1 MSENLV
7 SDLLHTRKNFTTLHT
22 EVWQLAVP
30 SLPSP
35 DDITKLRELQTVLQ
49 TIAEVE
55 QKKAAFTAFT
65 QSALRLVDLVLRM
78 KHLKREMFGPLT
90 TC

>member
-1 MSENLV
+1 MAENLV

-22 EVWQLAVP
+22 EFWQLADPLAVP
-30 SLPSP
+30 SLLSP
-35 DDITKLRELQTVLQ
+35 DDITKLSELQTVLQ

-65 QSALRLVDLVLRM
+65 QSALRLVDLVL
-78 KHLKREMFGPLT
+78 
-90 TC
+90 